1 MDIKLPDI
9 TGFELTSIIK
19 KKKPNIPI
27 IAQTAVASDSDK
39 LKCMKV
45 RCDDF
50 ISKPIY
56 HTLLRSL
63 IQKHLNK

>member
-9 TGFELTSIIK
+9 SVFKLTSIIK

-27 IAQTAVASDSDK
+27 IAQTAVASDSNK

-45 RCDDF
+45 RCDDI
-50 ISKPIY
+50 ISKPIDQ
-56 HTLLRSL
+56 TLLRSL